1 MKYLMMLTLLLPAV
15 VFGDL
20 DSVRKQLDQDLK
32 ECLIEMSELE
42 PDSSQGWFLIGR
54 AQGIFHCICLIEL
67 DQFR

>member
-1 MKYLMMLTLLLPAV
+1 MKKFVCLFSLVPAL